1 MSSDSK
7 TKRGFGRKSIYAAI
21 AIIVIVVA
29 AIATWRLY
37 PIVQKPHSSSVAYV
51 NLPPMNLTLVG
62 ANGTQKVL
70 HASDIAQLTPFTS
83 LGGFETS
90 VGSIQ
95 GVGNYTGVPL
105 TTLCNLVGGIGTN
118 DSVQITASDGYSMV
132 FSYNQTNGNG
142 FVTYNQ
148 TTGLEV
154 SNEGS
159 LTLVLAYHENGKN
172 LTYDNGAPLRLVIL
186 GNKGLLTDG
195 HYWVKWVEQ
204 IQILP
209 AIVEW
214 TLMLKD
220 VSEVN
225 STRTFEY
232 NVTRSYF
239 EAGEAPNCHAANWT
253 DSSGNVWTGIP
264 LWLLAASVEDWN
276 FSMSFNASLA
286 ESNAYEV
293 VVISQSG
300 GNCTFTSSFVA
311 NSGSGMI
318 VANKL
323 NGAVLPA
330 RYWPLRLVGSAVPS
344 DDMVVNITEIELVF
358 LGS

>member
-7 TKRGFGRKSIYAAI
+7 TKHGFGKKRFYAVITIIII
-21 AIIVIVVA
+21 AVA
-29 AIATWRLY
+29 AIAAWQIY
-37 PIVQKPHSSSVAYV
+37 PIVHKSSSSPSSSVYA
-51 NLPPMNLTLVG
+51 NLLPMNLTLVG

-70 HASDIAQLTPFTS
+70 HASDIARLTAFTG
-83 LGGFETS
+83 LGGLETS
-90 VGSIQ
+90 VGTIEDI
-95 GVGNYTGVPL
+95 GNYTGVQL
-105 TTLCNLVGGIGTN
+105 ITLCDLVGGIGAN
-118 DSVQITASDGYSMV
+118 DSVQITGSDGYSMV

-142 FVTYNQ
+142 FVTYDPV
-148 TTGLEV
+148 TGKEV

-159 LTLVLAYHENGKN
+159 LTLVLAYH
-172 LTYDNGAPLRLVIL
+172 DNGANLTSDGPLKLAIL
-186 GNKGLLTDG
+186 GKGGLLTDG
-195 HYWVKWVEQ
+195 HYWVKWIVK

-209 AIVEW
+209 AIVDW
-214 TLMLKD
+214 TLVLKD

-225 STRTFEY
+225 STRIFEY
-232 NVTRSYF
+232 NITRSYF
-239 EAGEAPNCHAANWT
+239 EASEAPNCHAANWT
-253 DSSGNVWTGIP
+253 DSSRNVWTGIP

-286 ESNAYEV
+286 ASNAYEV

-300 GNCTFTSSFVA
+300 GNRTFTSSFVA

-318 VANKL
+318 VANEL

-330 RYWPLRLVGSAVPS
+330 QYWPLRLVGSAVAS
-344 DDMVVNITEIELVF
+344 DDMVVNIVEIELVF